1 MCDIFLMFADK
12 LLGKFMFV
20 CCRYDNTFPD
30 LTKHILNEDFIQSMN
45 TNCDVDAYA
54 LDKNIKNNL
63 VSCLK
68 PFYVLPNN

>member
-1 MCDIFLMFADK
+1 MYDIFLMFADK

-45 TNCDVDAYA
+45 TNCDVDA
-54 LDKNIKNNL
+54 
-63 VSCLK
+63 
-68 PFYVLPNN
+68 